1 MSDDRSAADTM
12 VRECVWSDANAVGA
26 TLARAFDDDPLVGHF
41 LPDGTTRPPKAA
53 RMFRLLLK
61 LGLPHHAC
69 YMTSGAEA
77 VALWRPP
84 GKWHL
89 SVWDYIANGPG
100 MLSIFGFG
108 TMRVMSAMDLI
119 EKKHPHEPH
128 YYLQTLGT
136 DPSKQGKGF
145 AGKVVRHQTTVA
157 DREGVA
163 CYLESSKSTNIPV
176 YQALGFRVTGEIVLP
191 NGPTIWP
198 MWRDPKR

>member
-1 MSDDRSAADTM
+1 M
-12 VRECVWSDANAVGA
+12 VRECVWSDAEAVGA

-41 LPDGTTRPPKAA
+41 LPDRATRPPKAA

-84 GKWHL
+84 DKWHL

-100 MLSIFGFG
+100 MLSIFGLG

-119 EKKHPHEPH
+119 EKKHPREPH

-145 AGKVVRHQTTVA
+145 AGKVVRHQTAIA

-176 YQALGFRVTGEIVLP
+176 YQALGFRVTGEIALP

-198 MWRDPKR
+198 MWRDPKV